1 MLLRINSRNAS
12 NLYFKEFM
20 LIYANVN
27 LFGFLSLISYKSL
40 KLCVKELGLSELP
53 LYLTSGQDIS
63 LFWEKWKP
71 KRFLWRPPATCR
83 EQTFDFLNAI
93 NS

>member
-40 KLCVKELGLSELP
+40 KLFVKELGLSELP

-63 LFWEKWKP
+63 LF
-71 KRFLWRPPATCR
+71 
-83 EQTFDFLNAI
+83 
-93 NS
+93 